1 MEVNGAWRLLA
12 DRGIMTKV
20 FIPVTVLGLTAVVTG
35 SVALSKMD
43 TLQEEHNLQ
52 LEHSVP
58 FITGLQDAAVAAK
71 AAANDERGFLLTGDA
86 AFSDEVSK
94 RFTVIDDALEQA
106 RGAAVSPEQNTQVD
120 EIADG
125 IDAWQDALS
134 AEFTLYATDK
144 ATATENALGPNRDLR
159 KAYEEKLDAAM
170 EEATGALAA
179 SASFN
184 ETVSSARFVVTLILI
199 LGMLWGVLSAL
210 IVAKVITGPLR
221 SVVGVL
227 KQVARGDLTGRAQV
241 RCRDEIGEMAG
252 ALNEAIDAMR
262 GALRTIDSSSD
273 SLASASEELTATS
286 TQIAASAE
294 ETSVQAGVVTAAAD
308 EVSRNVETVAAG
320 AEEMG
325 AAIREIAH
333 SASEAAKVAAQ
344 AVAAAQST
352 NEIVGKLGTS
362 SAEIGSVIKTITSI
376 AEQTN
381 LLALNA
387 TIEAAR
393 AGDAGKGFA
402 VVAGEVKDLAQETAK
417 ATEDI
422 ARRVE
427 AIQNDTGGAVEAIA
441 EISQIIARI
450 NDYQLTI
457 ASAVEEQ
464 TATTNEMNR
473 SVAEAAA
480 GSGQIAG
487 NISSVAHAAQTTSGS
502 VVDTQRAA
510 EELARMST
518 ELRAVVGRF
527 SV

>member
-1 MEVNGAWRLLA
+1 MAVAILA
-12 DRGIMTKV
+12 
-20 FIPVTVLGLTAVVTG
+20 LTAVVTG
-35 SVALSKMD
+35 VTGLMKISALQD
-43 TLQEEHNLQ
+43 VHNEQLQK
-52 LEHSVP
+52 SVP
-58 FITGLQDAAVAAK
+58 FITGLQKVALTAK
-71 AAANDERGFLLTGDA
+71 AAANDERGFLMTGDPG
-86 AFSDEVSK
+86 FSDEVAE
-94 RFTVIDDALEQA
+94 RFAKIDDALGET
-106 RGAAVSPEQNTQVD
+106 AAFADSPAQSAQVE
-120 EIADG
+120 EIADSIG
-125 IDAWQDALS
+125 AWKDALA

-144 ATATENALGPNRDLR
+144 AAATEAALGANRALR
-159 KAYEEKLDAAM
+159 KAYEEKLDAAL
-170 EEATGALAA
+170 EEATAKLSA
-179 SASFN
+179 SAEFN
-184 ETVSSARFVVTLILI
+184 ETVDSARFLVIL
-199 LGMLWGVLSAL
+199 LLAVGMVWGVASAL
-210 IVAKVITGPLR
+210 VVSRVIVGPVR
-221 SVVGVL
+221 SVADTL
-227 KQVARGDLTGRAQV
+227 KRVAAGDLTGRVGV
-241 RCRDEIGEMAG
+241 RSRDEVGEMG
-252 ALNEAIDAMR
+252 VALNQAIESMR
-262 GALRTIDSSSD
+262 SAVRTIDGSST
-273 SLASASEELTATS
+273 SLASASQELTVTS

-294 ETSVQAGVVTAAAD
+294 ETSLQAGVVTAAAD
-308 EVSRNVETVAAG
+308 EVSRNVETVSAG

-325 AAIREIAH
+325 SAIREIAH

-344 AVAAAQST
+344 AVTAAQST
-352 NEIVGKLGTS
+352 NEIVGKLGAS

-422 ARRVE
+422 AKRVE
-427 AIQNDTGGAVEAIA
+427 AIQADTSGAVAAIA
-441 EISQIIARI
+441 EISDIIARI

-487 NISSVAHAAQTTSGS
+487 NISAVAQAAQLTSSS
-502 VVDTQRAA
+502 VGDTQRAS
-510 EELARMST
+510 EELARMSE